1 MKVVY
6 RRIDRPS
13 TTSLLCRFAQQE
25 LPGFEFSS
33 IQVNKARWTAPEME
47 VQVDLQ
53 SPGPGLQSRY
63 ARGQEQPWTFV
74 HHRTRRF
81 IDIYRFIGVFFQ
93 TFVAVE
99 GDYSG
104 GWLWLDDGS
113 KLGRA
118 KNIRSPHGMDA
129 SGRKLTNLKMFIFES
144 WFSPNPRIGFSG
156 FAKMISWGTSGSNL
170 TAGSLIVPET
180 KSRPGVR
187 APKIGWVAPGPRW
200 LPSVDVV
207 TLWHLGLSNGNTTSV
222 EGAPKD
228 TSFFSKETNSSRT
241 LCFFVW
247 ISRLILDVQS

>member
-81 IDIYRFIGVFFQ
+81 IDIYRFIGVFFSDICCSWRRL
-93 TFVAVE
+93 FWRLAVAGWWQQIGSGQKHQEPTWNGRKWTQVNE
-99 GDYSG
+99 FEDVHIWILIFTKSQDWIQWLCENDLLRNKWFKFDGRKPHCAGDQESTRCQSPKNRLSCSG
-104 GWLWLDDGS
+104 
-113 KLGRA
+113 A
-118 KNIRSPHGMDA
+118 KVTPF
-129 SGRKLTNLKMFIFES
+129 SGRRYTLAS
-144 WFSPNPRIGFSG
+144 WP
-156 FAKMISWGTSGSNL
+156 
-170 TAGSLIVPET
+170 
-180 KSRPGVR
+180 
-187 APKIGWVAPGPRW
+187 
-200 LPSVDVV
+200 
-207 TLWHLGLSNGNTTSV
+207 
-222 EGAPKD
+222 
-228 TSFFSKETNSSRT
+228 
-241 LCFFVW
+241 
-247 ISRLILDVQS
+247 Q